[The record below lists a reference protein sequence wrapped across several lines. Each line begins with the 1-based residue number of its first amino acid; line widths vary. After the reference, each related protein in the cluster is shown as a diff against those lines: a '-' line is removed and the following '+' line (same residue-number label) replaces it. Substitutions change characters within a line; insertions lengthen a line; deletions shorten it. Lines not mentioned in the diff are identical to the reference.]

1 MSFYR
6 IIILNIKYVLP
17 LFICL
22 FLTLISIM
30 PIMPIG
36 YETIT
41 PLLGVISM
49 AFWIVHR
56 PDLMSWLFVI
66 IIGIFCDILYGSIFG
81 SAILASITIRFVL
94 TKIIHKLEP
103 INLLHSLFYI
113 TLSLLVWLIISIITN
128 SLLDLKFVNLY
139 NSIFQ
144 CLISII
150 ISPVVIFFQLYVLKK
165 ITS

>member
-6 IIILNIKYVLP
+6 IIILNIKYILP
-17 LFICL
+17 LFTCL

-36 YETIT
+36 YEAIT

-81 SAILASITIRFVL
+81 SAILGSITIRWIL

-103 INLLHSLFYI
+103 INIFHTLFYI
-113 TLSLLVWLIISIITN
+113 TLSLLVWLFIAIITN

-150 ISPVVIFFQLYVLKK
+150 ISPIVIFFQLYVLKK

>member
-1 MSFYR
+1 MSLYS
-6 IIILNIKYVLP
+6 IIISNIKKILP
-17 LFICL
+17 IFICL

-36 YETIT
+36 YEAIT
-41 PLLGVISM
+41 PLLGVVSM

-81 SAILASITIRFVL
+81 SAVLGSITIRLVL

-103 INLLHSLFYI
+103 IYILHTLFYI
-113 TLSLLVWLIISIITN
+113 TLSLLVWLFIAIITN

>member
-6 IIILNIKYVLP
+6 IIILNIKYIFP

>member
-6 IIILNIKYVLP
+6 IIILNIKYILP
-17 LFICL
+17 LFTCL

-36 YETIT
+36 YEAIT

-81 SAILASITIRFVL
+81 SAILGSITIRLVI

-103 INLLHSLFYI
+103 VNIFHTLFYI
-113 TLSLLVWLIISIITN
+113 TLSLLVWLIIAIITN

-150 ISPVVIFFQLYVLKK
+150 ISPIVIFFQLYVLKK

>member
-6 IIILNIKYVLP
+6 IIILNIKYILP
-17 LFICL
+17 LFTCL

-36 YETIT
+36 YEAIT

-56 PDLMSWLFVI
+56 PDIMGWLYVI

-81 SAILASITIRFVL
+81 SAILGSIIIRFVL

-103 INLLHSLFYI
+103 INIFHSLFYI
-113 TLSLLVWLIISIITN
+113 TLSLLVWLIIAIITN
-128 SLLDLKFVNLY
+128 SLLDLKFINLY

-150 ISPVVIFFQLYVLKK
+150 ISPVVIFSQLYVLKK

>member
-1 MSFYR
+1 
-6 IIILNIKYVLP
+6 
-17 LFICL
+17 
-22 FLTLISIM
+22 M

-36 YETIT
+36 YEAIT
-41 PLLGVISM
+41 PLLGVVSM

-66 IIGIFCDILYGSIFG
+66 IIGISCDVLYGSIFG
-81 SAILASITIRFVL
+81 SAILGSITIRWVL
-94 TKIIHKLEP
+94 TKIIDKLEP
-103 INLLHSLFYI
+103 TNIFHTLFYI
-113 TLSLLVWLIISIITN
+113 SLSLLVWLFIAIITN
-128 SLLDLKFVNLY
+128 SLLDLKFLNLY

-165 ITS
+165 IAS

>member
-6 IIILNIKYVLP
+6 IIILNIKYILP

-36 YETIT
+36 YEAIT

-56 PDLMSWLFVI
+56 PDIMSWLFVI

-81 SAILASITIRFVL
+81 SAILCSIAIRFVL

-103 INLLHSLFYI
+103 INIFHTLFYI
-113 TLSLLVWLIISIITN
+113 TLSLLVWLIIAIITN

>member
-6 IIILNIKYVLP
+6 IIILNIKYILP

-36 YETIT
+36 YEAIT

-56 PDLMSWLFVI
+56 PDIMSWLFVI

-81 SAILASITIRFVL
+81 SAILCSITIRFVL

-103 INLLHSLFYI
+103 INIFHTLFYI
-113 TLSLLVWLIISIITN
+113 TLSLLVWLIIAIITN

>member
-1 MSFYR
+1 MSLYS
-6 IIILNIKYVLP
+6 IIISNIKNLLP
-17 LFICL
+17 IFICL

-36 YETIT
+36 YEAIT
-41 PLLGVISM
+41 PLLGVVSM

-66 IIGIFCDILYGSIFG
+66 IIGISCDVLYGSIFG
-81 SAILASITIRFVL
+81 SAILGSITIRWIL

-103 INLLHSLFYI
+103 TNILHTLFYI
-113 TLSLLVWLIISIITN
+113 SLSLLVWLFIAIITN
-128 SLLDLKFVNLY
+128 SLLDLKFLNLY

-165 ITS
+165 IAS